1 MKFVLAEEVIIFS
14 EGILFYL
21 CGFLLGLV
29 ITHALFE
36 NWMLM

>member
-21 CGFLLGLV
+21 CGFFAWFGDNS
-29 ITHALFE
+29 HAI
-36 NWMLM
+36 